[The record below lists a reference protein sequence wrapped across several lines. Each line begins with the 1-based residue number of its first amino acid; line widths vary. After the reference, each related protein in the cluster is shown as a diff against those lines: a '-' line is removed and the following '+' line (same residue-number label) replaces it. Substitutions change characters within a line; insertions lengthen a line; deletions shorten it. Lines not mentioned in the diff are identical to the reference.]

1 MEEKLTKEIAPKNL
15 ENPTTYTVKGKVFIV
30 EPIFQADG
38 KETIG
43 DVLMR
48 LMKSGIAEP

>member
-1 MEEKLTKEIAPKNL
+1 MEEKLTKEIVPKNL
-15 ENPTTYTVKGKVFIV
+15 ESPTTYTVKGKIFVV
-30 EPIFQADG
+30 EPVFQPDG

-48 LMKSGIAEP
+48 LMKSDITES

>member
-1 MEEKLTKEIAPKNL
+1 MEEKLTKEIFPKNL
-15 ENPTTYTVKGKVFIV
+15 ESPTTYTVKGKVFIV
-30 EPIFQADG
+30 EPVFKTDG

-48 LMKSGIAEP
+48 LMKSDITES

>member
-1 MEEKLTKEIAPKNL
+1 MEENLTKEIIPKNL
-15 ENPTTYTVKGKVFIV
+15 ENHTTYTIKGKVFIV
-30 EPIFQADG
+30 EPVFQPDG

-48 LMKSGIAEP
+48 LMKSDITES

>member
-1 MEEKLTKEIAPKNL
+1 MEEKLTKETTSENL
-15 ENPTTYTVKGKVFIV
+15 ENPATYTIKGKVFIV
-30 EPIFQADG
+30 EPVFKTDG

-48 LMKSGIAEP
+48 LMKSDITES

>member
-1 MEEKLTKEIAPKNL
+1 MEEKLVRETVPPNL

-30 EPIFQADG
+30 EPVFKTDG

-48 LMKSGIAEP
+48 LMKSDITES